1 LDVKLYD
8 SVAEFLPIID
18 YLTVHTPLTDATRNL
33 ISDKEIDAMKEGAC
47 LINCARGGIYNMD
60 ALVRGLDSG
69 KLGGVALDVYPE
81 EPYTES
87 PLFGRPNV
95 VCTPH
100 LGASTA
106 EAQMNVALEAVEL
119 LIDYLKNGVI
129 RQAVNFSS
137 LDPKTLAELHG
148 SLDLAYR
155 LGVFAQQVAPGAV
168 STCKIEYKGE
178 LARKNTTLVTSA
190 FCSGYLT
197 GVMGE
202 EISVVSAAPM
212 MQERGL
218 KVVEEKCA
226 KAGDFSSVISIELET
241 DKGSI
246 SFAGALFGGML
257 GFLVYNW
264 NPARIF
270 MGDTGSLFLGGMVT
284 GLAFLTDNPLLI
296 LVVGLIY
303 IIETVSVILQV
314 GSYKLFKKRIF
325 KMAPIHHHFEKCGW
339 GERKIVTVA
348 ASITAVLCVIA
359 YILFV
364 I

>member
-1 LDVKLYD
+1 MLIYFIIAVLLSFTATALLAKKFIPFLISKKMNQPIYEMGPRWHKSKAGTPTMGGIFFITAILLTIAVLSFFAIPKDALIPVWITLGMAVLFAGVGFVDDYAKLIKKQNEGLKAYQKFVLQLLVSTLYIGTMCALGYMD
-8 SVAEFLPIID
+8 TVIPIPFTDIKWDLEIAFYPLAVILLVGVDNSVN
-18 YLTVHTPLTDATRNL
+18 LTDGIDGLCATVTAVVAAFFAIIGTALMMPSLGN
-33 ISDKEIDAMKEGAC
+33 
-47 LINCARGGIYNMD
+47 GI
-60 ALVRGLDSG
+60 
-69 KLGGVALDVYPE
+69 
-81 EPYTES
+81 
-87 PLFGRPNV
+87 
-95 VCTPH
+95 
-100 LGASTA
+100 
-106 EAQMNVALEAVEL
+106 
-119 LIDYLKNGVI
+119 
-129 RQAVNFSS
+129 
-137 LDPKTLAELHG
+137 TL
-148 SLDLAYR
+148 
-155 LGVFAQQVAPGAV
+155 
-168 STCKIEYKGE
+168 
-178 LARKNTTLVTSA
+178 
-190 FCSGYLT
+190 
-197 GVMGE
+197 
-202 EISVVSAAPM
+202 
-212 MQERGL
+212 
-218 KVVEEKCA
+218 
-226 KAGDFSSVISIELET
+226 
-241 DKGSI
+241 
-246 SFAGALFGGML
+246 FAGALFGGML

>member
-1 LDVKLYD
+1 MLIYFIIAVLLSFTATALLAKKFIP
-8 SVAEFLPIID
+8 FLISKKMNQPIYEMGPRWHKSKAGTPTMGGIFFITAIL
-18 YLTVHTPLTDATRNL
+18 LTVAVLSFFAIPKDALIPVWITLGMAVLFAGVGFVDDYAKLIKKQNEGLKAYQKFVLQLLVSTLYIGAMCALGYMDTVIPIPFTDIKWDLEIAFYPLAVILLVGVDNSVNLTDGIDGLCATVTAVVAAFFAIIGNAL
-33 ISDKEIDAMKEGAC
+33 MMPSLG
-47 LINCARGGIYNMD
+47 NGI
-60 ALVRGLDSG
+60 
-69 KLGGVALDVYPE
+69 
-81 EPYTES
+81 
-87 PLFGRPNV
+87 
-95 VCTPH
+95 
-100 LGASTA
+100 
-106 EAQMNVALEAVEL
+106 
-119 LIDYLKNGVI
+119 
-129 RQAVNFSS
+129 
-137 LDPKTLAELHG
+137 TL
-148 SLDLAYR
+148 
-155 LGVFAQQVAPGAV
+155 
-168 STCKIEYKGE
+168 
-178 LARKNTTLVTSA
+178 
-190 FCSGYLT
+190 
-197 GVMGE
+197 
-202 EISVVSAAPM
+202 
-212 MQERGL
+212 
-218 KVVEEKCA
+218 
-226 KAGDFSSVISIELET
+226 
-241 DKGSI
+241 
-246 SFAGALFGGML
+246 FAGALFGGMI

>member
-1 LDVKLYD
+1 MLIYFIIAVLLSFTATALLAKKFIP
-8 SVAEFLPIID
+8 FLISKKMNQPIYEMGPRWHKSKAGTPTMGGIFFITAIL
-18 YLTVHTPLTDATRNL
+18 LTVAVLSFFAIPKDALIPVWITLGMAVLFAGVGFVDDYAKLIKKQNEGLKAYQKFVLQLLVSTLYIGAMCALGYMDTVIPIPFTDIKWDLEIAFYPLAVILLVGVDNSVNLTDGIDGLCATVTAVVAAFFAIIGTALMMPSLGN
-33 ISDKEIDAMKEGAC
+33 
-47 LINCARGGIYNMD
+47 GI
-60 ALVRGLDSG
+60 
-69 KLGGVALDVYPE
+69 
-81 EPYTES
+81 
-87 PLFGRPNV
+87 
-95 VCTPH
+95 
-100 LGASTA
+100 
-106 EAQMNVALEAVEL
+106 
-119 LIDYLKNGVI
+119 
-129 RQAVNFSS
+129 
-137 LDPKTLAELHG
+137 TL
-148 SLDLAYR
+148 
-155 LGVFAQQVAPGAV
+155 
-168 STCKIEYKGE
+168 
-178 LARKNTTLVTSA
+178 
-190 FCSGYLT
+190 
-197 GVMGE
+197 
-202 EISVVSAAPM
+202 
-212 MQERGL
+212 
-218 KVVEEKCA
+218 
-226 KAGDFSSVISIELET
+226 
-241 DKGSI
+241 
-246 SFAGALFGGML
+246 FAGALFGGML

>member
-1 LDVKLYD
+1 MGGIFFITAIL
-8 SVAEFLPIID
+8 
-18 YLTVHTPLTDATRNL
+18 LTVAVLSFFAIPKDALIPVWITLGMAVLFAGVGFVDDYAKLIKKQNEGLKAYQKFVLQLLVSTLYIGTMCALGYMDTVIPIPFTDIKWDLEIAFYPLAVILLVGVDNSVNLTDGIDGLCATVTAVVAAFFAIIGTALMMPSLGN
-33 ISDKEIDAMKEGAC
+33 
-47 LINCARGGIYNMD
+47 GI
-60 ALVRGLDSG
+60 
-69 KLGGVALDVYPE
+69 
-81 EPYTES
+81 
-87 PLFGRPNV
+87 
-95 VCTPH
+95 
-100 LGASTA
+100 
-106 EAQMNVALEAVEL
+106 
-119 LIDYLKNGVI
+119 
-129 RQAVNFSS
+129 
-137 LDPKTLAELHG
+137 TL
-148 SLDLAYR
+148 
-155 LGVFAQQVAPGAV
+155 
-168 STCKIEYKGE
+168 
-178 LARKNTTLVTSA
+178 
-190 FCSGYLT
+190 
-197 GVMGE
+197 
-202 EISVVSAAPM
+202 
-212 MQERGL
+212 
-218 KVVEEKCA
+218 
-226 KAGDFSSVISIELET
+226 
-241 DKGSI
+241 
-246 SFAGALFGGML
+246 FAGALFGGML